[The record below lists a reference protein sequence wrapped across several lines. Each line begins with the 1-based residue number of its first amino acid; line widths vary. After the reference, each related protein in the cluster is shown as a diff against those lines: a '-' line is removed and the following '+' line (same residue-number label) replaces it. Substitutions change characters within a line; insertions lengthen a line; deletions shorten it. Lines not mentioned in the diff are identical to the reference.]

1 MAKAEL
7 KFTLSIST
15 AQGHAMVGGRVSP
28 LKWGL
33 RGPGE
38 VPTHVPVPHLTC
50 DIQVPGST

>member
-33 RGPGE
+33 RDPGE